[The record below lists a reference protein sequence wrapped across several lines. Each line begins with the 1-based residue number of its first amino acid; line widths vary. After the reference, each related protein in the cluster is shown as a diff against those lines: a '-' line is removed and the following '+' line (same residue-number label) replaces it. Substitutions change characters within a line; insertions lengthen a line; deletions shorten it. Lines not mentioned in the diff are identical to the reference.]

1 MNKKISTDLIHAGK
15 IRTEFMETSE
25 PLFLTS
31 GFVYNTAEEAEAS
44 FKEKKKRFLY
54 SRFGNPTI
62 EILQNKLAK
71 LEGAEACWATSTGM
85 AAVFTI
91 FMSYLKKGDRV
102 VAGRALFGSCH
113 HILTSILPRFGIE
126 VELIDASNIESWEK
140 ALKKKTNLIFFE
152 TPSNPC
158 LEIVDIESV
167 VSLAKKQK
175 TLVVVDNVFATPILQ
190 KPIEF
195 GADVVMYSATKH
207 IDGHGRVMGGAILGK
222 KKYCDEII
230 KPFIRNT
237 GPSIS
242 PFNAWVLIKGL
253 DTLELRIKKQSE
265 NAKKVVNYLEKSEH
279 IDKIYYPHYKNFNQ
293 FSLAKKQMKDGGN
306 LLSFEIKAKKEKKK
320 EKSFSF
326 LNNLSLINISN
337 NLGDTKSLIT
347 HPETTTHHRLS
358 QMEKKV
364 LGINKNLIRISVG
377 LEDVDDI
384 ISDIDKALKK
394 SMVNK

>member
-1 MNKKISTDLIHAGK
+1 M
-15 IRTEFMETSE
+15 
-25 PLFLTS
+25 
-31 GFVYNTAEEAEAS
+31 
-44 FKEKKKRFLY
+44 Y

-140 ALKKKTNLIFFE
+140 ALKKKNNLIFFE

-265 NAKKVVNYLEKSEH
+265 NAKKVVNYLEKSEY
-279 IDKIYYPHYKNFNQ
+279 INKIYYPHYKNFTQ

-306 LLSFEIKAKKEKKK
+306 IVSFEIKAKKEIKK

-347 HPETTTHHRLS
+347 HPETTTHHRLC
-358 QMEKKV
+358 QTEKKI

-377 LEDVDDI
+377 LEDINDI

-394 SMVNK
+394 INDK

>member
-1 MNKKISTDLIHAGK
+1 
-15 IRTEFMETSE
+15 METSE

-31 GFVYNTAEEAEAS
+31 GFIYKTAEEAEEA

-62 EILQNKLAK
+62 EIFQKKLAQI
-71 LEGAEACWATSTGM
+71 EGAESCWATSTGM

-91 FMSYLKKGDRV
+91 FMSYLKTGDRV

-113 HILTSILPRFGIE
+113 YILTKILPRFGID
-126 VELIDASNIESWEK
+126 VELIDGTNIESWQK
-140 ALKKKTNLIFFE
+140 ALKKKTKLIFFE

-158 LEIVDIESV
+158 LEIVDIKNV
-167 VSLAKKQK
+167 VKIAKKQE

-207 IDGHGRVMGGAILGK
+207 IDGHGRVMGGAILGT
-222 KKYCDEII
+222 KKYCENII

-253 DTLELRIKKQSE
+253 DTLELRVKKQSE
-265 NAKKVVNYLEKSEH
+265 NATKIVEYLDNSKY
-279 IDKIYYPHYKNFNQ
+279 INKIYYPHYKK
-293 FSLAKKQMKDGGN
+293 FSQIDLAKKQMEMGGN
-306 LLSFEIKAKKEKKK
+306 LISFELATVKKKKK

-347 HPETTTHHRLS
+347 HPETTTHHRLNN
-358 QMEKKV
+358 MEKKL
-364 LGINKNLIRISVG
+364 LGINPNLIRISVG
-377 LEDVDDI
+377 LENVDEILD
-384 ISDIDKALKK
+384 DLDKSLKK
-394 SMVNK
+394 SMD